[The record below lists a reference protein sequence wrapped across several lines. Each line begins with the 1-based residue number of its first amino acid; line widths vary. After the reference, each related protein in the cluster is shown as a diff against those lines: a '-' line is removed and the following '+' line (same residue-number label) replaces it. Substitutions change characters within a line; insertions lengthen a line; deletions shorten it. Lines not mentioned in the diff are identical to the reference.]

1 MTDTVS
7 SFVFLPVLIFPSLR
21 VLCKAEDT
29 KKSTASICCSAWY
42 IYYCKMGY
50 FFLSRYKEM
59 AGDSG
64 HRYRF
69 LYRVWML
76 VQDCKFT
83 WSNMLFLRANWILFP
98 SLLIFLSTFVHILKS
113 VNLILL
119 GSSLANAQL
128 VWIVRCISRP
138 RSPSMNWA
146 CDEKGW
152 WKVLLSN
159 ECKF

>member
-29 KKSTASICCSAWY
+29 KKSTASLCCSAWY

-50 FFLSRYKEM
+50 FFLSRHKEM

-76 VQDCKFT
+76 VQDCKRCKRT

-98 SLLIFLSTFVHILKS
+98 SLLIFLWTFVHILKS

-119 GSSLANAQL
+119 ALQMHSWYGFSDASL
-128 VWIVRCISRP
+128 
-138 RSPSMNWA
+138 
-146 CDEKGW
+146 
-152 WKVLLSN
+152 
-159 ECKF
+159 